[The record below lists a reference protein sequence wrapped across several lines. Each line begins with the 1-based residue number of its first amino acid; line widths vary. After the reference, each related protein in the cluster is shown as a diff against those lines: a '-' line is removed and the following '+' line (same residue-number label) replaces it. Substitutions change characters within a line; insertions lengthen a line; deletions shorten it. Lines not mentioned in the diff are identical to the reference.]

1 MTDQDSISSLKR
13 KIVAVDKLIRNK
25 NKTDA
30 KNSELSAAVEEK
42 NKSLI
47 EKDGEILRL
56 QAQISSE
63 PLRNLSSSDN
73 NNAVLLKDL
82 EDTRKKL
89 EEKTIKVAKFKEESV
104 SRSQKIGQLEI
115 ELGKKTSS
123 LLLMEKELNKRN
135 DDIINRELESKQ
147 LRTEIDE
154 LRSANARLEVDIN
167 GGKHIESIKQS
178 YEELNTDKNA

>member
-89 EEKTIKVAKFKEESV
+89 EEKTIKVA
-104 SRSQKIGQLEI
+104 
-115 ELGKKTSS
+115 
-123 LLLMEKELNKRN
+123 N
-135 DDIINRELESKQ
+135 
-147 LRTEIDE
+147 
-154 LRSANARLEVDIN
+154 
-167 GGKHIESIKQS
+167 
-178 YEELNTDKNA
+178 